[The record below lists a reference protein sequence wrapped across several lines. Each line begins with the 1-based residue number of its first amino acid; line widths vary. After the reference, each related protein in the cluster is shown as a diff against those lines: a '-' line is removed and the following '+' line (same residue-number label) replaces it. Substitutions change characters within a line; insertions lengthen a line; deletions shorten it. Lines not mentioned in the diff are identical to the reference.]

1 MAARPYLM
9 PIDMTGNEIQNAKLH
24 NLGSAPSSP
33 VGGRYYYDTTS
44 NRFLY
49 YNGTAF
55 VNLATDSDKLG
66 GQLPAYYTNRANQT
80 GTQTASTIS
89 DLPTVVQAY
98 RLDQFSAPTGSL
110 NINNQRLTNVGTPTA
125 GTDAATKQ
133 YVDALAQ
140 GQDPKPSANWATAAA
155 LPANTYANGTAGVG
169 ATITAN
175 ANGALAVDGGAPAAG
190 DRVLVLNEATTQNR
204 GLYVV
209 TNPGSG
215 AAPFVLTRDT
225 TMDQATEFGGA
236 LIAVEGGG
244 TANGNTLWLCN
255 AAESIT
261 VGTTG
266 LSFVKLNAST
276 ALNGSTSILISGN
289 AASVIVKASGGRA
302 QVRAGGRRRIGNE
315 HRRHPQPRYAR
326 CRDSAVPGRCSVRH
340 CRVRRPAHFVEH
352 GHSRVQRCPDG
363 RSVPG
368 RHSRVSRAACQ
379 RPNSLA
385 SASSRSPRPPRP
397 ARTRAA
403 CWRLGRLPPTAC
415 SLTTGRRSCRS
426 TYKEIGQDERSRMLT
441 QLRRRTTTLSS

>member
-1 MAARPYLM
+1 MAARPIYQ
-9 PIDMTGNEIQNAKLH
+9 PYDFNGNEVRNATLH
-24 NLGSAPSSP
+24 NLGSAPASP
-33 VGGRYYYDTTS
+33 IAGRYYYDTTLG
-44 NRFLY
+44 RFLY

-55 VNLATDSDKLG
+55 VNVATDSDKLG

-89 DLPTVVQAY
+89 DLATVVQAY

-133 YVDALAQ
+133 YVDSLAQ

-175 ANGALAVDGGAPAAG
+175 ANGALAVDSGAPAAG
-190 DRVLVLNEATTQNR
+190 DRVLVLNEATTPNR

-244 TANGNTLWLCN
+244 ATNGNTLWLCN

-289 AASVIVKASGGRA
+289 AASVIVKASGGILSDANGLSADPAIVTRKYA
-302 QVRAGGRRRIGNE
+302 QAIGDGSATSIVVTHNLNTQDVEVQVYTAGA
-315 HRRHPQPRYAR
+315 PYQTVD
-326 CRDSAVPGRCSVRH
+326 CD
-340 CRVRRPAHFVEH
+340 
-352 GHSRVQRCPDG
+352 VQRT
-363 RSVPG
+363 
-368 RHSRVSRAACQ
+368 
-379 RPNSLA
+379 
-385 SASSRSPRPPRP
+385 SAN
-397 ARTRAA
+397 TIT
-403 CWRLGRLPPTAC
+403 LVFNGIVPTA
-415 SLTTGRRSCRS
+415 
-426 TYKEIGQDERSRMLT
+426 GQFRVVV
-441 QLRRRTTTLSS
+441 QG